1 MQCAIIIPI
10 GPGHQTLAQECA
22 QSVQR
27 AFQESPGPFDDI
39 LVLTVD
45 DSEGRYGRSRARNQA
60 VRQAAEAGAEWVFFL
75 DADDLLLPEAFRLV
89 APYVAHHDAVWGA
102 ILENQYGSSEIVKR
116 APQVDHIYSLRQLL
130 DNDPVTTLQMGH
142 FVKTRVA
149 LAHPFD
155 ESLDTGEDFDYYL
168 RVWETQT
175 CVKAPLP
182 LFVNRRGA
190 HSTGPRSANGV
201 QWRIAAHEAMNRA
214 KARLEA
220 SGIYGHALIGVP
232 AGMTHVFRADAT
244 NAGDWWSLPAHY
256 LPFAN
261 KGHLL
266 DIAAL
271 RSDTPMH
278 RNLVVGGGGLVSP
291 HFPQLEQLMRRV
303 DIRLIG
309 WGLGHN
315 MNVDVEAGYV
325 EPEELRYPRYM
336 ERFDLLGVRD
346 WGAPYRWVPCASC
359 LHPAFSRDY
368 PIRHEIV
375 VYEHKRIPTG
385 IDGFPKMTN
394 DTGDIVA
401 ALEFLGSGRLVLT
414 NSYHGAYWATLLG
427 RQVIA
432 FPFSSKFYGLKHRI
446 PLCRAA
452 EWEKHVAGCKVYPE
466 ALIEGRRANVDF
478 LSDVERFLFEDSGSV
493 AVKQRAAIG

>member
-1 MQCAIIIPI
+1 MQCGVIIPI
-10 GPGHQTLAQECA
+10 GPGHQTLVQECV

-27 AFQESPGPFDDI
+27 AFQGSPGPFDDV
-39 LVLTVD
+39 LLLTVD
-45 DSEGRYGRSRARNQA
+45 DTEGRHGRSRARNEG
-60 VRQAAEAGAEWVFFL
+60 VRRAKEAGAEWVFFL
-75 DADDLLLPEAFRLV
+75 DADDLLLPDAFRSV
-89 APYVAHHDAVWGA
+89 TPFAAHYDAVWGA
-102 ILENQYGSSEIVKR
+102 ILENQHGSDEIVKR

-130 DNDPVTTLQMGH
+130 DNDPVATLQMGH
-142 FVKTRVA
+142 FVKTDVVLRY
-149 LAHPFD
+149 PFD

-168 RVWETQT
+168 RVWEKHA
-175 CVKAPLP
+175 CVKAPLS

-190 HSTGPRSANGV
+190 HSTGPRSANGA
-201 QWRIAAHEAMNRA
+201 QWRVAVHEAMNRA

-220 SGIYGHALIGVP
+220 SGIHGHAPVGAP

-271 RSDTPMH
+271 RPETPLH
-278 RNLVVGGGGLVSP
+278 RSAVVGGGGLVSP
-291 HFPQLEQLMRRV
+291 HFPQLEQLMRRA
-303 DIRLIG
+303 DIRLVG

-315 MNVDVEAGYV
+315 MKVDVEAGYV
-325 EPEELRYPRYM
+325 EPEALRYPRYL

-368 PIRHEIV
+368 PVRHEIV
-375 VYEHKRIPTG
+375 VYEHKRVPTG
-385 IDGFPKMTN
+385 LDGFPKMTN

-427 RQVIA
+427 RQTIA

-446 PLCRAA
+446 PLCRPN
-452 EWEKHVAGCKVYPE
+452 EWEGRVTECRIYPE
-466 ALIEGRRANVDF
+466 ALAEARRANIDF
-478 LSDVERFLFEDSGSV
+478 LGDVERLLFEVTGNG
-493 AVKQRAAIG
+493 AVLPRAAAN